1 MSRTDRNL
9 ISAGHSHVTIE
20 LGHTIREYLLSVATI
35 EYPQWEIDE
44 LILKDCD
51 YDFTTPI
58 SKGTIQNGH

>member
-1 MSRTDRNL
+1 MVMSRTDRIL

-20 LGHTIREYLLSVATI
+20 LGHTIKEYLLSVATI

-51 YDFTTPI
+51 YDY
-58 SKGTIQNGH
+58 